1 MLVGQENLLL
11 PQRTQVWLPAPMGAH
26 NQQKLHSLAS
36 NIIFWSSEAPDIHKV
51 HRYACWKN
59 IQTHK
64 INNLKETYLY
74 GETKDTGVPIYSG
87 QRREK
92 IDNEPPL
99 GPSSRFIRKKTTV
112 KLDK

>member
-1 MLVGQENLLL
+1 MWVR
-11 PQRTQVWLPAPMGAH
+11 RTCCSLRGLRFGFQHPWELTTGR
-26 NQQKLHSLAS
+26 NSNSLAS

-51 HRYACWKN
+51 HNYACWKN

-99 GPSSRFIRKKTTV
+99 GPSSRFIMKKTTV